1 MTARERI
8 MIYALGG
15 LALGGIGYLAFTT
28 LVRPIREQ
36 NARIETLK
44 DQIADRD
51 LQLDRDRFD
60 NLRLQKLVPL
70 SLPGNRELAESEY
83 ETMLG
88 RLLRDSAI
96 SGGKYSRQSQ
106 SDSDPEP
113 ELVASVIGKPGKK
126 AYTKIIYSITFEKV
140 TLSKL
145 TGFLERYAQV
155 PILHQIVK
163 CSIKHAT
170 TAATAGKT
178 QKAEERNDLT
188 VNLVSEAV
196 LLDGAPERK
205 TLFAVPD
212 TFGAALGGV
221 ALFTLRNDT
230 EKSRYLTPTPDAAY
244 HATTA
249 PKRDYELLAARDPF
263 HGPLPEY
270 PPIGSKPKVVAKD
283 DGPPPP
289 FDSSPYVYLSS
300 LVRTEV
306 GGKLT
311 AADADINDR
320 IYNQVYT
327 VKFTQLGDLSEMK
340 IQRFTKE
347 LKTDP
352 KTKEVSTEVKLDRSH
367 PRAGGLME
375 LSDRT
380 AKAIRT
386 FKVYGLNGN
395 ALILGEKEKK
405 PDPPKDDKAKAGG
418 GRPVKGAKPPAAALP
433 KPDPVMGAVG
443 GFGAVKSV
451 AEKFYW
457 WEVGQ
462 PLSQIRLLSE
472 MEAKLAVA
480 HAAKG
485 LGVAAP
491 PPPPPATALP
501 AAAPPTPPLAFEIE
515 EAPPPRLHLN

>member
-8 MIYALGG
+8 MIYVLGG
-15 LALGGIGYLAFTT
+15 LALGGIGYLAFTM

-36 NARIETLK
+36 NAQIETLK

-88 RLLRDSAI
+88 RLFRDSAI
-96 SGGKYSRQSQ
+96 SGGKYSRQQQ

-113 ELVASVIGKPGKK
+113 ELVASVAGKPGKK
-126 AYTKIIYSITFEKV
+126 AYTKIIYSIAFEKV

-145 TGFLERYAQV
+145 TTFLELYARV

-163 CSIKHAT
+163 CSIKHA
-170 TAATAGKT
+170 AANAAASKA

-212 TFGAALGGV
+212 TFGAAFGGV

-244 HATTA
+244 FAATA
-249 PKRDYELLAARDPF
+249 LKRDYELLAARDPF

-270 PPIGSKPKVVAKD
+270 PPYIPPKPKSG
-283 DGPPPP
+283 DGEKPVEPKPY
-289 FDSSPYVYLSS
+289 DSSPYVNLSS
-300 LVRTEV
+300 LVQTAQ
-306 GGKLT
+306 GGTMT
-311 AADADINDR
+311 AQADMFDR
-320 IYNQVYT
+320 YYDQLYT
-327 VKFTQLGDLSEMK
+327 VQFSQFGELFEVKVE
-340 IQRFTKE
+340 RFTKQ
-347 LKTDP
+347 LKVDP
-352 KTKEVSTEVKLDRSH
+352 KTKEVVVEMKLDRGH
-367 PRAGGLME
+367 PRGANME
-375 LSDRT
+375 LADR
-380 AKAIRT
+380 ANKLIRT
-386 FKVYGLNGN
+386 LKVYGLNGN

-418 GRPVKGAKPPAAALP
+418 GRPAKGAKPPAVALP

-443 GFGAVKSV
+443 GLGAIKPT

-462 PLSQIRLLSE
+462 PLSQMRLLSE
-472 MEAKLAVA
+472 KDAKLAVA

-491 PPPPPATALP
+491 PPPPPPVTALP
-501 AAAPPTPPLAFEIE
+501 PPLAREVE
-515 EAPPPRLHLN
+515 EAPFPRLHLN

>member
-8 MIYALGG
+8 MIYVLGG

-44 DQIADRD
+44 DQLVDRD

-60 NLRLQKLVPL
+60 NLRLQTLVPL

-83 ETMLG
+83 ETLLG
-88 RLLRDSAI
+88 RLLLDSAI
-96 SGGKYSRQSQ
+96 GGGKYSRQSQ

-113 ELVASVIGKPGKK
+113 ELVAGAPNKPGKK

-145 TGFLERYAQV
+145 TGFLERYAKV

-163 CSIKHAT
+163 CSIKHA
-170 TAATAGKT
+170 AANAAAGKT

-212 TFGAALGGV
+212 SFGAAFGGV

-230 EKSRYLTPTPDAAY
+230 EKSRHLTPTPDAAY
-244 HATTA
+244 FAGTA
-249 PKRDYELLAARDPF
+249 LKRDYELLAARDPF

-270 PPIGSKPKVVAKD
+270 PPWKD
-283 DGPPPP
+283 DKKKIVDDKPAEQPKPY
-289 FDSSPYVYLSS
+289 DSSPFVYLSS
-300 LVRTEV
+300 LVQTAQ
-306 GGKLT
+306 GGRM
-311 AADADINDR
+311 AAQADMFDR
-320 IYNQVYT
+320 YYNQLYT
-327 VKFTQLGDLSEMK
+327 VQFSQFGDLFEVK
-340 IQRFTKE
+340 VERFTKE
-347 LKTDP
+347 LKVDS
-352 KTKEVSTEVKLDRSH
+352 KTKEVIVEMKLDRGH
-367 PRAGGLME
+367 PRGANME
-375 LSDRT
+375 IADR
-380 AKAIRT
+380 ANKVIRT
-386 FKVYGLNGN
+386 LKVYGLNGS

-418 GRPVKGAKPPAAALP
+418 GRPAKGAKPPAAALP

-443 GFGAVKSV
+443 GLGAIKVT

-462 PLSQIRLLSE
+462 PLSQMRLLSE
-472 MEAKLAVA
+472 KEAKVAVA
-480 HAAKG
+480 HVAKG

-491 PPPPPATALP
+491 PPLPP
-501 AAAPPTPPLAFEIE
+501 AAAPPPTPPPLAREVE
-515 EAPPPRLHLN
+515 EAPFPRLQLN